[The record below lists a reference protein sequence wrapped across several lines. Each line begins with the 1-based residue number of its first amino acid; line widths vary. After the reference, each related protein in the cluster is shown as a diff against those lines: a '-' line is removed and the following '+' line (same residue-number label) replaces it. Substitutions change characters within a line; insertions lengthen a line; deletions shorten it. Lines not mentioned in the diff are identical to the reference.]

1 MAHSV
6 PKLFRYSRSY
16 EIRIYASA
24 SSSSYCFRG
33 ETSIYSRCVAF
44 LFLSVEL
51 YKETR

>member
-24 SSSSYCFRG
+24 SSSS
-33 ETSIYSRCVAF
+33 IAF
-44 LFLSVEL
+44 EEKHPFIPALLLFFL
-51 YKETR
+51 